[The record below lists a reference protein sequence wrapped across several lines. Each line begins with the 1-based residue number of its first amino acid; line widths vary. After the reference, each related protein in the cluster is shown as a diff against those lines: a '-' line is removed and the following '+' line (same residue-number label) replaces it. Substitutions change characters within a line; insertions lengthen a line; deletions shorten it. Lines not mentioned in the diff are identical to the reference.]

1 MKNIPK
7 LTDLEITIMGVM
19 WEQGMDMT
27 IQEIADCLAEKQV
40 SSSSVSQAVKRMIKK
55 NAVTVSERRPVAN
68 VYARVLRPNFDRS
81 EFVKAEVE
89 RLGGKMF
96 FRKQLGMAAELLRGD
111 TGEISQKEM
120 KELREIIDGK
130 KKMK

>member
-1 MKNIPK
+1 M
-7 LTDLEITIMGVM
+7 
-19 WEQGMDMT
+19 
-27 IQEIADCLAEKQV
+27 
-40 SSSSVSQAVKRMIKK
+40 
-55 NAVTVSERRPVAN
+55 TVSERRPVAN

-96 FRKQLGMAAELLRGD
+96 FRKQLGMAGVVAELLRGD